1 MKNKF
6 LSLLL
11 LGVLLLTAG
20 CHEAIYEKLDELE
33 GRTEAIQLYCDQL
46 NATLVNLQNLV
57 QAVQQ
62 QDMITGITEIRSG
75 NTVTGYRINFVKHD
89 PITIYNGLDGKK
101 PLVASRRNPDD
112 GNYYWSVQYGDED
125 WQWMKSPDG
134 QMMLSIGVLP
144 YVTIRDG
151 YFVYTL
157 DGKTWTQLAK
167 ADGVSGDQMFQSI
180 DTSHKEYVLITLST
194 GEVLMIP
201 TYSTYLAL
209 KAELDK
215 TNDNV
220 DAQVELVTA
229 TKDKLTWITRI
240 DPLKDGADTVGLTV
254 ALSNGKSFTLHDW
267 ISSLSPAIFIKR
279 AADNHL
285 YWAYTIGDS
294 PDQWVL
300 SPDGKKISAES
311 ESVDTPLVSVTLDS
325 LGHYYWT
332 VITKDSTELLR
343 TKVGDAWV
351 PEAVDSVNSIFSSVT
366 DYTDSLVVVLKDKT
380 RFVLPKLY
388 TVSIFAPDGSLVT
401 DHLSMKEKD
410 VVVLRYTASGPKP
423 ALSLVPQGGFTAT
436 DGTLDTGETF
446 ISIKSPASF
455 SSGTG
460 KVMAFFTFPSSPSP
474 VTVIK
479 TITINKE
486 G

>member
-11 LGVLLLTAG
+11 LGGLLLTAG
-20 CHEAIYEKLDELE
+20 CHDALYEKLDELE
-33 GRTEAIQLYCDQL
+33 GRTDAIKLYCDQL

-101 PLVASRRNPDD
+101 PLVTSRRNPDD

-125 WQWMKSPDG
+125 WQWLKSPDG
-134 QMMLSIGVLP
+134 QMMLSIGILP

-151 YFVYTL
+151 YFVYTI
-157 DGKTWTQLAK
+157 DGVTWTELGK

-180 DTSHKEYVLITLST
+180 DTSHKEYVIITLST
-194 GEVLMIP
+194 GEVLKIP

-215 TNDNV
+215 TNENV

-240 DPLKDGADTVGLTV
+240 DPLLSGTDTIGLTV
-254 ALSNGKSFTLHDW
+254 ALSNGKSFTIHDW

-285 YWAYTIGDS
+285 YWAYTIGNS
-294 PDQWVL
+294 PEQWVL

-311 ESVDTPLVSVTLDS
+311 ESVETPLVSVTLDS

-351 PEAVDSVNSIFSSVT
+351 PEAVDSVNSIFSAVAN
-366 DYTDSLVVVLKDKT
+366 YTDSLVVVLKDNT
-380 RFVLPKLY
+380 RFVLPKVY
-388 TVSIFAPDGSLVT
+388 TVSILAPNGAFVT
-401 DHLSMKEKD
+401 DQVTMKERD
-410 VVVLRYTASGPKP
+410 VLVLRYIASGPKP
-423 ALSLVPQGGFTAT
+423 ELSLVSQGGFIAT
-436 DGTLDTGETF
+436 DGTLDTGESF
-446 ISIKSPASF
+446 ISIKAPSSF
-455 SSGTG
+455 ESGTG
-460 KVMAFFTFPSSPSP
+460 KVMAFFTFPSTPSP
-474 VTVIK
+474 ITVVK